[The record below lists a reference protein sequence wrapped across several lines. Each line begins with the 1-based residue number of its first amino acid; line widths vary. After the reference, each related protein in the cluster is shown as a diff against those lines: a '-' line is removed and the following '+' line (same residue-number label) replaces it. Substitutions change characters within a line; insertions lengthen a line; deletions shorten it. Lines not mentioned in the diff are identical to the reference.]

1 MLTCF
6 FCSFFETKYCVFIL
20 HQFSNNSRCHWVV
33 CVSALMGKGKENG
46 KLEGRGKVFLPS
58 NSPECLEWLYSL
70 HQIAVCIYEIYFLF
84 KSVYFWGKTFLFFF
98 VFLGVGFLRWWSIL
112 PLVIWP
118 YRRDRT
124 GRSRAMCWAVCF
136 FFCLLLFIDK
146 FIVLSFGMGLET

>member
-70 HQIAVCIYEIYFLF
+70 HQIAVCIYKIYFLF

-98 VFLGVGFLRWWSIL
+98 CLFGSGLSEMMVHIAPGHLALQEGQDWKITGNVLGC
-112 PLVIWP
+112 
-118 YRRDRT
+118 
-124 GRSRAMCWAVCF
+124 MF
-136 FFCLLLFIDK
+136 FFLFA
-146 FIVLSFGMGLET
+146 FIYW